1 MNETANELMTA
12 EQACI
17 AFAGSRCVAAGP
29 LPIVAREAKLAFD
42 EDGNASVM
50 VLDATTSFPVEI
62 DFRGTPDEVVS
73 RLAPPRPAGSQ
84 QPAGPGRPRL
94 GVVARE
100 VTLLPRHWE
109 WLNAQPG
116 GASVTL
122 RKLVEEARRST
133 APESERR
140 RAQEACYRFMS
151 IMAGD
156 DPGYEEALRALY
168 AGDAGRFDAHTAG
181 WPPGIRD
188 HARRLAA
195 ATRTVEATG

>member
-1 MNETANELMTA
+1 
-12 EQACI
+12 
-17 AFAGSRCVAAGP
+17 
-29 LPIVAREAKLAFD
+29 VARQAKLAFD

-62 DFRGTPDEVVS
+62 DFRGTPDEVVA
-73 RLAPPRPAGSQ
+73 RLAPQKPAEPGLSMAPVESAAPAALRRPA
-84 QPAGPGRPRL
+84 APGRPRL

-109 WLNAQPG
+109 WLNEQPG

-133 APESERR
+133 AAESRRR
-140 RAQEACYRFMS
+140 RAQESCYRFMS

-156 DPGYEEALRALY
+156 EPGYEEALRALY
-168 AGDAGRFDAHTAG
+168 AGDAARFDTHTAG
-181 WPPGIRD
+181 WPPDIRD
-188 HARRLAA
+188 QARRLAA
-195 ATRTVEATG
+195 ATYTAEAAG